1 MKTTKKVLA
10 VIFAIIL
17 CIGITA
23 CKEKQTTEA
32 SLWDNAVYTEDTEL
46 GSGKTT
52 LTVAVKAEEKT
63 VNFTIKTDKKTVGEA
78 LMEHKLV
85 EGEDGAYGLYIK
97 SVNGIVADFDVDKSY
112 WAFYADGEYATSGVD
127 TTEIDAGVKYSLE
140 YTKD

>member
-10 VIFAIIL
+10 VVFAIIL

-23 CKEKQTTEA
+23 CKQEQSAE
-32 SLWDNAVYTEDTEL
+32 SLWDNALYTEDTEL

-52 LTVAVKAEEKT
+52 LTVAVKAEDKT
-63 VNFTIKTDKKTVGEA
+63 INLHIKTDKKTVGEA
-78 LMEHKLV
+78 LVEHKLV
-85 EGEDGAYGLYIK
+85 EGEEGAYGLYIK

-112 WAFYADGEYATSGVD
+112 WAFYVDGEYATSGVD
-127 TTEIDAGVKYSLE
+127 TTEISAGVKYSLE